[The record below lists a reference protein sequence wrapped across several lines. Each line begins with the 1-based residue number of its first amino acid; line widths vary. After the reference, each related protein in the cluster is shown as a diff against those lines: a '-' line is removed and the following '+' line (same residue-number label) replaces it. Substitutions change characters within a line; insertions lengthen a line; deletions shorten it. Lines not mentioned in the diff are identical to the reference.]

1 MQKLRPMLAHDPE
14 LELAAPLA
22 AAPPAT
28 NPQTEQP
35 IRARRP
41 ATVVFVDVVDST
53 SLGERLD
60 PESVHNVLDRYAAV
74 ASQVLQRH
82 GGTTEKFIGDAIVG
96 VFGLAELHE
105 DDALRA
111 VRAAVELRDAVTKL
125 SEELERESAISFS
138 VKLGLNSGEVF
149 VGAGSHREVFA
160 TGDPINV
167 AARLEQGAGAN
178 EILLG
183 ERTYRLVETYVRAE
197 ALGAL
202 EVRGRTAKVHA
213 WRLLELCDE
222 ESLAARVPTPFV
234 GRQAALEELRALIA
248 QTREERLCR
257 LGTLVGPAGIGKS
270 RLARELVAG
279 AEDAVVA
286 VGRCLSY
293 GEGITYHALVEI
305 VKQLVGEDPDRR
317 IAELLEHDEDAEL
330 VARRVRAAIGLSDE
344 TAPAEESF
352 WAVRRL
358 FEAVARTRPLI
369 AVVED
374 VHWAEPL
381 LLDLL
386 EYLVGFSAE
395 APIFVLC
402 LARPELLEARPA
414 WAARH
419 PRRSLVALEA
429 LSEPDAQELVRAI
442 GGADLQ
448 PDEAVRIVQ
457 IGEGNPFFL
466 EQLVAAQAEA
476 GEREHLPPS
485 VQAVLGARIASLD
498 HGERTVLERGAV
510 VGRNFR
516 WSSVAALLP
525 EAEREALG
533 QNLMAL
539 VRRQL
544 IQPDPSEFAGE
555 DSFRFTHVLI
565 RDAAYGSL
573 PKEARADLHE
583 RFADWL
589 ESTAG
594 PAVGEYEAIVGY
606 HLEQAYHYQVDLRSI
621 QADARHLAS
630 RASQRLESAGRRAL
644 ARSDLA
650 AAIDLLE
657 RSADLLDDDA
667 RRAALLPELGAAQ
680 MEAGNLAEA
689 EAILAEA
696 GQLARS
702 AEDERAESRVLV
714 QQQFL
719 ELLRL
724 AEEGTEEAAQ
734 LVERVIP
741 VFERHDDHHGLCR
754 ARRLQGTLH
763 WIEARAAA
771 AAEAWQQAAA
781 YARQAG
787 DENER
792 SEILC
797 WVGSSMLFGPVPV
810 SEGIRRCERM
820 RAELAGNLA
829 PDAEMLRSLAGLH
842 AMEGRFDLA
851 RSLLADSDHIFEQ
864 LGQTLNSAIS
874 HAVAIV
880 ELLAG
885 DPAAAERSL
894 RAGYEALE
902 EMGERAYLS
911 TTAAYLAQAIFPQGR
926 HEEAEQLTEL
936 SEQLSASCDLAT
948 QVMWRGVRARILEG
962 RGESGPAERLAQE
975 AVALA
980 ERSDFLNHRADALM
994 DLAQVLQAGRR
1005 ADESAQAT
1013 VQALAL
1019 YEEKGNVAGAAKAR
1033 GSLATLAQV

>member
-1 MQKLRPMLAHDPE
+1 M
-14 LELAAPLA
+14 
-22 AAPPAT
+22 
-28 NPQTEQP
+28 
-35 IRARRP
+35 
-41 ATVVFVDVVDST
+41 VDST
-53 SLGERLD
+53 ALAERLD
-60 PESVHNVLDRYAAV
+60 PESVHNVLDRYAGV

-111 VRAAVELRDAVTKL
+111 VRAAVELRDAVAKL
-125 SEELERESAISFS
+125 SEQLERESAMSFS

-160 TGDPINV
+160 TGDPINI
-167 AARLEQGAGAN
+167 AARLEQSAGAN

-183 ERTYRLVETYVRAE
+183 ERTYRLVEAYVRAE

-213 WRLLELCDE
+213 WRFLELCDE
-222 ESLAARVPTPFV
+222 EPLTARVLTPFV
-234 GRQAALEELRALIA
+234 GRQAALDELRALLA

-257 LGTLVGPAGIGKS
+257 LGTVVGPAGIGKS

-279 AEDAVVA
+279 TEDAVVA

-305 VKQLVGEDPDRR
+305 VKQLVGECPDRR
-317 IAELLEHDEDAEL
+317 IAELLGHDEDAEL

-395 APIFVLC
+395 VPIFVLC

-414 WAARH
+414 WGAPH
-419 PRRSLVALEA
+419 PRRSLVVLKA
-429 LSEPDAQELVRAI
+429 LSEPDAQELVRCI
-442 GGADLQ
+442 GGADLE

-457 IGEGNPFFL
+457 TGEGNPLFL
-466 EQLVAAQAEA
+466 EQLAAVQAET
-476 GEREHLPPS
+476 GERERLPPS
-485 VQAVLGARIASLD
+485 VQAVLAARIASLD
-498 HGERTVLERGAV
+498 YGERTVLERAAV
-510 VGRNFR
+510 EGRNFR

-544 IQPDPSEFAGE
+544 IQPDPSGFAGE

-565 RDAAYGSL
+565 RDAAYGSV
-573 PKEARADLHE
+573 PKKARADLHE

-589 ESTAG
+589 ERTAG
-594 PAVGEYEAIVGY
+594 PAFGEYEATVGY
-606 HLEQAYHYQVDLRSI
+606 HLEQAYRYQVDLRSI

-650 AAIDLLE
+650 AINLLE

-667 RRAALLPELGAAQ
+667 RRAALLPDLGAAQ
-680 MEAGNLAEA
+680 IEAGNLAEA
-689 EAILAEA
+689 ESILAEA
-696 GQLARS
+696 AQLARS

-719 ELLRL
+719 ELHRL

-781 YARQAG
+781 NARQAG
-787 DENER
+787 NEDER

-797 WVGSSMLFGPVPV
+797 WVGFSMLFGPVPV
-810 SEGIRRCERM
+810 SEGICRCERM

-829 PDAEMLRSLAGLH
+829 SEAEMLRSLAGLH

-851 RSLLADSDHIFEQ
+851 HSLLAKSDHISEE

-874 HAVAIV
+874 HAEAIV
-880 ELLAG
+880 EQLAG

-911 TTAAYLAQAIFPQGR
+911 TTAAYLAQAILAQGR
-926 HEEAEQLTEL
+926 DKEAERLTEL
-936 SEQLSASCDLAT
+936 SEELSAQCDLAT
-948 QVMWRGVRARILEG
+948 QVMWRGVRARILAG
-962 RGESGPAERLAQE
+962 RGETGPAERLAQE

-980 ERSDFLNHRADALM
+980 ERTDFLNHRADTLM
-994 DLAQVLQAGRR
+994 DLAQVLQAGGRV
-1005 ADESAQAT
+1005 DESAEAT
-1013 VQALAL
+1013 ARALEL
-1019 YEEKGNVAGAAKAR
+1019 YEEKGNVADAAKAR
-1033 GSLATLAQV
+1033 ASLATLPQVGNDP